1 MMSDRSYLGAMWAL
15 GWFARLSLPA
25 NRSIWSSHVFAGWS
39 NKVVCVF
46 RVDHGNRC
54 TRRHSKESMILFDT
68 SKSEAQRVGSWS
80 AVLQQALFND
90 GEIENFAPLTLL
102 LFSLQ

>member
-1 MMSDRSYLGAMWAL
+1 
-15 GWFARLSLPA
+15 
-25 NRSIWSSHVFAGWS
+25 
-39 NKVVCVF
+39 
-46 RVDHGNRC
+46 
-54 TRRHSKESMILFDT
+54 MILFDT